1 MLLTTETPR
10 EAELINDINDVKVG
24 WEVMEYL
31 RKGEFTSIQPP
42 INN

>member
-24 WEVMEYL
+24 WEVMEYFEKRGVYL
-31 RKGEFTSIQPP
+31 NSTSDK
-42 INN
+42 